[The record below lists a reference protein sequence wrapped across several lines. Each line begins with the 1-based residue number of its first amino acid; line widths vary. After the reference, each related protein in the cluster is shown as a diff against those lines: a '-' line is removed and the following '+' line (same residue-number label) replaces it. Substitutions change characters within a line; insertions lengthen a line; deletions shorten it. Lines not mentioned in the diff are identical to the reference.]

1 MLPELG
7 EVGVA
12 GVGAAGRVSVEE
24 TAQLAGD
31 SSRRLL
37 AAFPVRPGWLPPVPP
52 ARAAV
57 GFASPGGEYRP
68 QAVDPSDLFP
78 HRLQMGTQDKG
89 PGTVLR
95 CAKHQCRE

>member
-1 MLPELG
+1 MLPE
-7 EVGVA
+7 
-12 GVGAAGRVSVEE
+12 VGAAGRVSVEE
-24 TAQLAGD
+24 TAQLTGD
-31 SSRRLL
+31 VSRRLL
-37 AAFPVRPGWLPPVPP
+37 ALPVRPGWVPP

-57 GFASPGGEYRP
+57 GFARPGGEYRP